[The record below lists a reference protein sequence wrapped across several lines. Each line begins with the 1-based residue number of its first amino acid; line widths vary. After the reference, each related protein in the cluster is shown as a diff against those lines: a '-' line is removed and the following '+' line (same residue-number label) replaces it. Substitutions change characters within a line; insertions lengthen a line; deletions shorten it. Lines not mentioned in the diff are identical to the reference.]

1 MKPRP
6 VKGYEREGT
15 MNEKL
20 LLSIAETSET
30 LGISVSTLYRLT
42 SKRQIPFCKIG
53 SRVVFQPA
61 QLEAWIQEHA
71 IQPAEG
77 KKG

>member
-1 MKPRP
+1 MNG
-6 VKGYEREGT
+6 KGI
-15 MNEKL
+15 MSDKL
-20 LLSIAETSET
+20 LLSIQEASAA
-30 LGISVSTLYRLT
+30 LGISISTLYRLT
-42 SKRQIPFCKIG
+42 SRRRIPFVKIG
-53 SRVVFQPA
+53 ARCCFQPA